1 MKPLARDAGG
11 HPVNKAGGTVGLI
24 KPTDRPG
31 SRSVDNLIKLLPPS
45 IELIQTAL
53 NITTGSIE
61 ELEQALVDYEG
72 KVAEMAERGV
82 DLIHPAGVPPLL
94 LGYRGERELVDKWER
109 LYKKPVF
116 TNGMSQVNALR
127 VFGAKRI
134 VGASYF
140 KGGVNKSFGDYLS
153 QAGFDVLAMEGMNVE
168 FQKVLTLDPA
178 VIMQFVERLFVQF
191 KAVDAIYL
199 LGSAWPTLEMIE
211 SMEAKFGVPVVHHI
225 TSQSWEMQKRLGLNC
240 PAPGYGRLIGEMP

>member
-1 MKPLARDAGG
+1 
-11 HPVNKAGGTVGLI
+11 VSKAGGRVGLI

-45 IELIQTAL
+45 VELIQTAL
-53 NITTGSIE
+53 NITTGSMA
-61 ELEQALVDYEG
+61 ELEQALIDYEC

-94 LGYRGERELVDKWER
+94 LGYQGERELVEKWER
-109 LYKKPVF
+109 LYKTPVF
-116 TNGMSQVNALR
+116 TNGMSQVNALN

-140 KGGVNKSFGDYLS
+140 KGSVNRSFGDYLA
-153 QAGFDVLAMEGMNVE
+153 QAGFEVLAMEGMDVD
-168 FQKVLTLDPA
+168 FQKVLTLDPTE
-178 VIMQFVERLFVQF
+178 IMQFVERLVDQF
-191 KAVDAIYL
+191 KPVDAIYL
-199 LGSAWPTLEMIE
+199 LGSAWPTLDMLE

-225 TSQSWEMQKRLGLNC
+225 TCQSWEMQKRLNLQC
-240 PAPGYGRLIGEMP
+240 PVQGYGRLIGEMP